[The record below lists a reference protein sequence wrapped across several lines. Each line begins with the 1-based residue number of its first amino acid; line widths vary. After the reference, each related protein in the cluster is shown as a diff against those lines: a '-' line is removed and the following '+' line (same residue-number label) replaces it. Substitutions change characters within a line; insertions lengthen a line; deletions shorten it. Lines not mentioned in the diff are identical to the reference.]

1 MVLGGCEGLF
11 EEEGGGVGDGET
23 AVEFASHGVVI

>member
-11 EEEGGGVGDGET
+11 EKEGGRVGDGEAT
-23 AVEFASHGVVI
+23 VEFASHGVVI